1 MVSTLE
7 IYSFSHILIGLIKN
21 KKNSQTY
28 LGIFSLG
35 ADKNY
40 ISSKQDSATVNQIKK
55 LGMRMNVFLLS
66 SLTFASLENYIH
78 LSYLLHITLRWWLNT
93 EFSVLLVF
101 FSSGWMLPKVT
112 KGFGEAGAAC
122 AYNMVGPTLNPY
134 LSC

>member
-40 ISSKQDSATVNQIKK
+40 IASKQDSATVDQIK
-55 LGMRMNVFLLS
+55 N
-66 SLTFASLENYIH
+66 
-78 LSYLLHITLRWWLNT
+78 
-93 EFSVLLVF
+93 
-101 FSSGWMLPKVT
+101 
-112 KGFGEAGAAC
+112 
-122 AYNMVGPTLNPY
+122 
-134 LSC
+134 